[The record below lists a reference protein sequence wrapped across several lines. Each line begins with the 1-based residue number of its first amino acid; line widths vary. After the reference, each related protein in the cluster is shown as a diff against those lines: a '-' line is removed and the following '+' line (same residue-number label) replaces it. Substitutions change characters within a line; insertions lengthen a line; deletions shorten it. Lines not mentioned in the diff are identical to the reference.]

1 MNMNVLRTIRILMNV
16 VLLVLAILHIAG
28 FITISPTL
36 LLILATI
43 VLISIFFT
51 RRAETK
57 EKHEQKE

>member
-1 MNMNVLRTIRILMNV
+1 MNMNVLRMIRILMNV
-16 VLLVLAILHIAG
+16 ILLVLAIFHIAG
-28 FITISPTL
+28 IITISPTL

-57 EKHEQKE
+57 EKREQKE